1 MLAIDKLSLQWQ
13 KNFPTTSRVKQ
24 LNGLVAGSEFPITMN
39 AQAVTTGGRK
49 DFGRGEGVGLNYTTF
64 EVSFDS
70 KTLFLVTKFVYYDCY
85 KFKLRANSVCREKE
99 KCPLSY
105 LQGYYQCTEM
115 M

>member
-1 MLAIDKLSLQWQ
+1 MAEKILA
-13 KNFPTTSRVKQ
+13 P
-24 LNGLVAGSEFPITMN
+24 
-39 AQAVTTGGRK
+39 
-49 DFGRGEGVGLNYTTF
+49 GRGEAEGLNYTIF
-64 EVSFDS
+64 EVLFNS